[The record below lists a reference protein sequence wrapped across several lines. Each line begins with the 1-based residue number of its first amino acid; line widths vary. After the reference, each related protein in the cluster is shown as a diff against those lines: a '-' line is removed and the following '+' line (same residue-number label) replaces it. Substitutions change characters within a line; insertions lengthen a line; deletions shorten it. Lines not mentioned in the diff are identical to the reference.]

1 MPLKAYFCDMKNTI
15 SERVADF
22 LKNYPPFNA
31 LESGQLEKLSYEV
44 TIVHKESNSI
54 VFSEKEAPHDCFYVV
69 HKGAIALTKK
79 GSTQVL
85 DICDEGDVFGLRP
98 LLAHENY
105 KLEARAH
112 EETILYAIPI
122 KEFKPL
128 ALQNHR
134 VGDFLIESFASNTR
148 NPYSIKHRGKL
159 YGITTESGDGTETKL
174 LDLQPVR
181 YSTDLVTCSEG
192 TQVKTIANTMGK
204 QNVSCILVTQ
214 EKLPVGII
222 TDKDLREKVAT
233 GQFPITSSAKSI
245 MTAPVITYPKELTVT
260 QAQMAMMKSNI
271 SHLVLT
277 EDGTTDT
284 PAVGIL
290 SKHDIMVA
298 MGNNPAVLMRAIKRS
313 TTSKR
318 LRSIRQ
324 GTLNL
329 LQGYLEQNIPI
340 GLVSKIISELNDAS
354 TKQAI
359 GICIKKMPCEP
370 PAKFSWLSMGSQ
382 GRSEQLLN
390 TDQDNAILFEDV
402 PQDKLEETR
411 NYFLELGRLISHELN
426 TIGFEYCPAEMM
438 ASNPLWCHS
447 LSEWKEVTAHWM
459 GNPGP
464 DEILLSSI
472 FFDYNVTFGEKAL
485 ADELSLHIFENAK
498 KYPQFLTHLAS
509 GALKNPSP
517 SGFFRD
523 FLVEQDGAHKDFFDL
538 KLRALMPL
546 VDAARV
552 LILSHSIK
560 SINNTAERYEKLAEL
575 EPQNKELYLACSY
588 ASKALLKFRTKQGLL
603 HNDSGRFIELD
614 RLNKEEKIK
623 LKRTFKTI
631 KEIQSLL
638 EIRFQLKN
646 LPR

>member
-1 MPLKAYFCDMKNTI
+1 MKNTI

-22 LKNYPPFNA
+22 LKNYPPFSA
-31 LESGQLEKLSYEV
+31 LESGQLETLSYEV
-44 TIVHKESNSI
+44 TIVHKENNSI
-54 VFSEKEAPHDCFYVV
+54 IFSEKEAPHDCFYVV
-69 HKGAIALTKK
+69 HKGAVALTKK
-79 GSTQVL
+79 GSTQIL
-85 DICDEGDVFGLRP
+85 DICDEGDIFGLRP

-105 KLEARAH
+105 KLEAKAH

-148 NPYSIKHRGKL
+148 NPYSQKHRGKL
-159 YGITTESGDGTETKL
+159 YGITTASGDGGGTETKL

-181 YSTDLVTCSEG
+181 YSSDLVICTEG
-192 TQVKTIANTMGK
+192 TQIKTIANTMGK
-204 QNVSCILVTQ
+204 HNVSCILVVK
-214 EKLPVGII
+214 EGLPVGII

-233 GQFPITSSAKSI
+233 GLFPITGNAKSI
-245 MTAPVITYPKELTVT
+245 MTTPAITYPKELTVT

-290 SKHDIMVA
+290 SKHDVMVA
-298 MGNNPAVLMRAIKRS
+298 MGNNPAVLLRAIKRAKD
-313 TTSKR
+313 SKR
-318 LRSIRQ
+318 LRGIRQ
-324 GTLNL
+324 NIVSL
-329 LQGYLEQNIPI
+329 LQGYLDENIPI
-340 GLVSKIISELNDAS
+340 GLVSKIISELNDA
-354 TKQAI
+354 TIKQVI
-359 GICIKKMPCEP
+359 DISIKKMETEP
-370 PAKFSWLSMGSQ
+370 PVKFTWLTMGSQ
-382 GRSEQLLN
+382 GRGEQLLN
-390 TDQDNAILFEDV
+390 TDQDNAILYENV
-402 PQDKLEETR
+402 PDEESEATR
-411 NYFLELGRLISHELN
+411 DYFLKLGSIISTELN

-447 LSEWKEVTAHWM
+447 LDEWKEVTTHWM

-464 DEILLSSI
+464 DEVLLSSI
-472 FFDYNVTFGEKAL
+472 FFDFNVTYGEKAL
-485 ADELSLHIFENAK
+485 ADQLSLHIFDNVK
-498 KYPQFLTHLAS
+498 KFPQFLTHLAS
-509 GALKNPSP
+509 GALQNPSP

-575 EPQNKELYLACSY
+575 EPQNKEVYLACSY
-588 ASKALLKFRTKQGLL
+588 ASKALLKFRTKHGLL
-603 HNDSGRFIELD
+603 HNDSGRFIALD
-614 RLNKEEKIK
+614 KLNKEEKIK

-631 KEIQSLL
+631 KEIQSLI
-638 EIRFQLKN
+638 EIRFQVKTL
-646 LPR
+646 LR

>member
-1 MPLKAYFCDMKNTI
+1 MRLKPYFCDMKNTI

-105 KLEARAH
+105 KLEAKAH

-122 KEFKPL
+122 REFKPL

-181 YSTDLVTCSEG
+181 YSTDLVTCTEG

-204 QNVSCILVTQ
+204 QNVSCILVTK
-214 EKLPVGII
+214 EELPVGII

-233 GQFPITSSAKSI
+233 GEFPITSSAKSI

-277 EDGTTDT
+277 VDGTTDT

-313 TTSKR
+313 ITSKR

-359 GICIKKMPCEP
+359 GICIKKMAGEP

-498 KYPQFLTHLAS
+498 NYPQFLTHLAS

-552 LILSHSIK
+552 LVLSHSIK